1 MPRYLHCGGQA
12 QSGVTHSGSVQ
23 DLYRVSL
30 QWQPPSNYTGQAVL
44 RATVLQDYSTFW
56 TLVTA
61 PSVTVSRG
69 EEPVG
74 SARFVPRYRDVVTAE
89 KIVWQGANTDPIKG
103 RSTDDSSSDL
113 DIHSYNEDMLEEESK
128 LVEQR
133 LSQATEVLRRKPPV
147 TKMPWRS
154 VLIGSKQQTKQ
165 PAELRDTRLWIT
177 EATTVSPYSWR
188 DLQQEVS
195 IAQEPAS
202 FKSLE
207 TVQEMS
213 QMFEESQ
220 RWGQY
225 EVATPRQDDTTAW
238 RSVLLMP
245 SDKKTVAPQRSKAK
259 DEEKKERPERP
270 IMNIR
275 SREKNRKLP
284 ETKTDYG
291 TKIKSTKGI
300 EGRSYEEPHPF
311 NSTHEH
317 GEVQS
322 RSGKL
327 EVDPSYKKMESA
339 YGGWDTKNKGSKL
352 FEFESIN
359 FFLGI
364 MLLFVYLEYVKTGE
378 R

>member
-44 RATVLQDYSTFW
+44 RATVLQDYSTYW

-74 SARFVPRYRDVVTAE
+74 SARFVPRYRDVATAE
-89 KIVWQGANTDPIKG
+89 KIVWQGASTDPING
-103 RSTDDSSSDL
+103 RTNSGSSSDK
-113 DIHSYNEDMLEEESK
+113 DMHSDNEDMLEEESE
-128 LVEQR
+128 LVEER
-133 LSQATEVLRRKPPV
+133 LSQETEVLRKKPPV

-154 VLIGSKQQTKQ
+154 VLIGSKQQTKK
-165 PAELRDTRLWIT
+165 PTTLTDLEDIRLKIS
-177 EATTVSPYSWR
+177 EATTVSQYSWR
-188 DLQQEVS
+188 DLQHDVAG
-195 IAQEPAS
+195 IQEPAL
-202 FKSLE
+202 FRSLE
-207 TVQEMS
+207 TGQEMS
-213 QMFEESQ
+213 QMFEE

-245 SDKKTVAPQRSKAK
+245 SAKKTVAPQRSKAK
-259 DEEKKERPERP
+259 YEVKTERPDRP
-270 IMNIR
+270 VMNIK
-275 SREKNRKLP
+275 SRDRNKKLP

-291 TKIKSTKGI
+291 TKENSTKEI
-300 EGRSYEEPHPF
+300 EGRSYEEPHSSK
-311 NSTHEH
+311 STHEH
-317 GEVQS
+317 SEVES
-322 RSGKL
+322 RNGKL
-327 EVDPSYKKMESA
+327 EEEPRYKKMEPA

-352 FEFESIN
+352 FEFEDIR

-364 MLLFVYLEYVKTGE
+364 ISLFVHL
-378 R
+378 